1 MNTNKENMMKNVLVL
16 SFSSVLLTTS
26 AFAVESAQIRVDT
39 RQGLFGG
46 KVATRVEAVG
56 EPDGSNSSVW
66 VTTNEVAGVRDYEDG
81 WLVRRDDGYGFLD
94 FLPLEPGETPDH
106 DVLLLNDPLVVGGRL
121 TTNEVW
127 AADTVRVVRHNV
139 VVPSGVTLT
148 IDPEAPVKFTEEA
161 RIVVEDGGRWIAK
174 GSWFAEIADDEWVDG
189 DTNMDGDN
197 SAATGT
203 QDWIAGVDP
212 ANYVHVLML
221 DGAEQ
226 VFPTRTYT
234 RGEAYGVLPTMN
246 RYDEGFHF
254 RGWVTNLDETVG
266 VEVEHLADM
275 DQPALYANWEAIYI
289 NLSTGLV
296 EFAAYPGTEEHPPVE
311 TREIAVG
318 ANDKWICST
327 DAEWLHLSTSENGDN
342 DESRDIHDGV
352 IVVSADVNRSET
364 ARSAVIVVSREN
376 GKLVREINVVQA
388 AMEHAEMPNIE
399 TDSETT
405 TFTDYMEIVYV
416 NCTTPGVSLYYT
428 TDGSEPSAEN
438 GILLENAVQW
448 WDVVEGY
455 FNIYKSMTVKAIAV
469 RHDLLDSA
477 VCTLRITRDSTLAEA
492 IDLDDQ
498 YVITDPPNP
507 WTPVRDVTAD
517 GVDAARSAPLTVS
530 KESTYAYSQM
540 HATFDGPGTLTFKWK
555 VSCEPD
561 PSGACDL
568 CYLGFEDGQGGT
580 DKIEGEKGWMQ
591 SKTYKFTSDGAH
603 TVTWFYRKRY
613 NRHARTG
620 EYRDCGWVD
629 QVVWTPAVFSGT
641 GDDARELY
649 VSPSWLLTVGIV
661 GASATVEQMVEAAG
675 ADDDGD
681 GFTNEQEGILGTD
694 PKDPNSCLKANIEMS
709 ADGEPIVTFSP
720 ENTSNPD
727 YTIRYITL
735 GVANLGDDWKDVD
748 KMDAMQRLDCRFFKI
763 KVDIQ
768 KK

>member
-1 MNTNKENMMKNVLVL
+1 MKMNNLFKMSNAAVL
-16 SFSSVLLTTS
+16 SVLCVLSTTN
-26 AFAVESAQIRVDT
+26 ALAVESAQIRVDT

-81 WLVRRDDGYGFLD
+81 WLVRRDDGSGFLD

-127 AADTVRVVRHNV
+127 AADTMRVVRHNV

-148 IDPEAPVKFTEEA
+148 VDPEAPVKFTEEA

-234 RGEAYGVLPTMN
+234 RGEVYGVLPTMD

-266 VEVEHLADM
+266 VEVEQLADM

-296 EFAAYPGTEEHPPVE
+296 EFAAYP
-311 TREIAVG
+311 VG
-318 ANDKWICST
+318 DEKTVAISSNDKWKYSC
-327 DAEWLHLSTSENGDN
+327 DADWLHVSGEPSFESFTSF
-342 DESRDIHDGV
+342 ESFDGSGS
-352 IVVSADVNRSET
+352 ITITAEQNRSET

-388 AMEHAEMPNIE
+388 AMEHADMPNIE
-399 TDSETT
+399 TASETT

-517 GVDAARSAPLTVS
+517 GVDAARSARLTVS

-580 DKIEGEKGWMQ
+580 DKIEGEKGWTQ

-620 EYRDCGWVD
+620 EYQDCGWVD
-629 QVVWTPAVFSGT
+629 QVVWKPAVFSGT

-694 PKDPNSCLKANIEMS
+694 PKDPNSCLKANIEMG

-727 YTIRYITL
+727 FTIRYITL

-748 KMDAMQRLDCRFFKI
+748 KMDAMQRLNCRFFKI